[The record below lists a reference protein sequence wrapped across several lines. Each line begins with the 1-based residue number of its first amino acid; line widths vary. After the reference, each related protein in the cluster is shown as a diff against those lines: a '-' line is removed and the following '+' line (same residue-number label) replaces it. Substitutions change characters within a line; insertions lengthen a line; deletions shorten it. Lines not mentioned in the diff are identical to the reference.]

1 MIKIESDC
9 LHEKEAKNLQL
20 IIQQSFLSNIKDN
33 LVVKFFNDQILI
45 ENQSQNSHYTIE
57 VNHPYQFDDTDIF
70 NKIFTK
76 KNSRILDC
84 TGGLCKDT
92 LKLEK
97 LGHSITVI
105 EENPIIIA
113 MVRTFLN
120 RNKHLKITLLYGNSF
135 DYLKYCDYCYDY
147 IYIDTMFDNKKNTAK
162 PKKDMEILRLICKE
176 KILKNNLI
184 KLSLNKC
191 TQAVVS
197 KDRRRNMIGLKPN
210 YRIKTK
216 LVSYSIFK

>member
-120 RNKHLKITLLYGNSF
+120 RNEHLKITLLYGNSF
-135 DYLKYCDYCYDY
+135 DYLKHSDYCYDY
-147 IYIDTMFDNKKNTAK
+147 IYIDTMFNNKKNTAK

-191 TQAVVS
+191 TLAVVS
-197 KDRRRNMIGLKPN
+197 KDRRQDMIGLKPN
-210 YRIKTK
+210 YKIKTK

>member
-105 EENPIIIA
+105 EENPIIVA

-120 RNKHLKITLLYGNSF
+120 RNEHLKITLLYGNSF
-135 DYLKYCDYCYDY
+135 DYLKHSDYCYDY
-147 IYIDTMFDNKKNTAK
+147 IYIDTMFNNKKNTAK

-191 TQAVVS
+191 TLAVVS
-197 KDRRRNMIGLKPN
+197 KDRRQDMIGLKPN
-210 YRIKTK
+210 YKIKTK